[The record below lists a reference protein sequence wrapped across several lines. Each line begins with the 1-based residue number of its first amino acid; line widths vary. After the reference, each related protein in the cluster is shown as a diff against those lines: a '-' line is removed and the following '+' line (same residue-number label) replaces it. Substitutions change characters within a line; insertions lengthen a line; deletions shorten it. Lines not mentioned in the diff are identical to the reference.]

1 MIQMGLRH
9 PESYLEEANST
20 LSPQTRLFSLAVAG
34 KTEEAV
40 RCALPLLDGL
50 LHCFVD
56 ELTRITL
63 YVFCCVWC
71 FLDASGILLRPSWN
85 LDEARIILRP
95 LSCLQLDELSDSVY
109 ESRQVLCLLCNLLF
123 QLF

>member
-40 RCALPLLDGL
+40 RCALPLLDGM
-50 LHCFVD
+50 LHCFVNK
-56 ELTRITL
+56 LTRITCSL
-63 YVFCCVWC
+63 SYCVC
-71 FLDASGILLRPSWN
+71 GVSLAP
-85 LDEARIILRP
+85 
-95 LSCLQLDELSDSVY
+95 QVY
-109 ESRQVLCLLCNLLF
+109 Y
-123 QLF
+123 